1 MFGGYPGAPSV
12 MMLMEDTKI
21 QDLMAQNVPPTGMA
35 ALGGQEK
42 MLPYCNFELKQTDV
56 LYMRVASGG
65 GYGDPLERDPVL
77 VRNDV
82 ENSIVSWDAA
92 RQIYGVVFNEHDAQV
107 DIEATRRLRAQMR
120 KQEIEEVR

>member
-1 MFGGYPGAPSV
+1 
-12 MMLMEDTKI
+12 
-21 QDLMAQNVPPTGMA
+21 
-35 ALGGQEK
+35 
-42 MLPYCNFELKQTDV
+42 
-56 LYMRVASGG
+56 
-65 GYGDPLERDPVL
+65 VL

-82 ENSIVSWDAA
+82 ENSIVSRDAA